1 MATQVNTLTQMAHG
15 QQMLFPLVVQNAQRL
30 FASQYL
36 SDVTGRDNLG
46 QNTLTQPIFVQIVFS
61 LQPLGNRHLFVQLGN
76 QSALQSFYIPL
87 FFQTFGRNKLV
98 NNGVH
103 HLSTQIGDG
112 FAHIIGIQQTVPL
125 GVDHLTL
132 IVSQIIVFEQIL
144 TNIEVATFDF
154 TLGFFDGV
162 GDHAML

>member
-1 MATQVNTLTQMAHG
+1 MQLI
-15 QQMLFPLVVQNAQRL
+15 LRL
-30 FASQYL
+30 AL
-36 SDVTGRDNLG
+36 PGT
-46 QNTLTQPIFVQIVFS
+46 
-61 LQPLGNRHLFVQLGN
+61 
-76 QSALQSFYIPL
+76 LQSFYIPL
-87 FFQTFGRNKLV
+87 LFQTFGRNKLV

-103 HLSTQIGDG
+103 DLSTQIGDG
-112 FAHIIGIQQTVPL
+112 FADIIGIQQTIPL

-162 GDHAML
+162 GDYAML